1 MGEAKMNKLGLLVRI
16 PTPFLVSGGIDETAL
31 RLIIR
36 SLIAQKCHVI
46 AGSSGTGEGYALSRD
61 ELKRI
66 FKISVEECRGKVR
79 FYANPPENHTAKAT
93 REMIEMSAATG
104 ADIFTLFPLA
114 GWHGMRPT
122 DLELLAYYDA
132 VLSGITLPI
141 ALVVHPLVGYTPTPA
156 LLAKVINK
164 YPQITEFFFT
174 GVGDDYFVRLTE
186 MVDRKIDFYTMF
198 TASLQGLAM
207 GSAGLIATEATIIP
221 KTFRRYVDLY
231 EQGKID
237 EMGRVYADIR
247 RFLNYVSAW
256 HPSNVRAIKMAMK
269 VLKLPGGEGGLR
281 EPYRLPP
288 DDEMASFTDGLLRL
302 GVAEINDQAR
312 AAGLK
317 VPA

>member
-1 MGEAKMNKLGLLVRI
+1 MAEATLFCRTATPFKKAGGLDEEGLRGLLQRFVDNRI
-16 PTPFLVSGGIDETAL
+16 GVVL
-31 RLIIR
+31 
-36 SLIAQKCHVI
+36 
-46 AGSSGTGEGYALSRD
+46 GSSGTGEGYAMTAA
-61 ELKRI
+61 ELRRLFDIGKE
-66 FKISVEECRGKVR
+66 VCAGKVPVIG
-79 FYANPPENHTAKAT
+79 NPPEQHTAKAT
-93 REMIEMSAATG
+93 REMSMLAVEAKTDAVT
-104 ADIFTLFPLA
+104 IFGLA

-132 VLSGITLPI
+132 VLSGVTLPI